1 MSDQTVSTLSL
12 ALSNEVI
19 ELVDANG
26 LARDALGRAH
36 SHANPR
42 PRNRPRVKNANA
54 RLRKYEF

>member
-26 LARDALGRAH
+26 LARVTHCGAERERAH
-36 SHANPR
+36 ILMLTPDHATVR
-42 PRNRPRVKNANA
+42 SRTRTRV
-54 RLRKYEF
+54 

>member
-26 LARDALGRAH
+26 LARVTHCGAERERAH
-36 SHANPR
+36 TFSC
-42 PRNRPRVKNANA
+42 
-54 RLRKYEF
+54 